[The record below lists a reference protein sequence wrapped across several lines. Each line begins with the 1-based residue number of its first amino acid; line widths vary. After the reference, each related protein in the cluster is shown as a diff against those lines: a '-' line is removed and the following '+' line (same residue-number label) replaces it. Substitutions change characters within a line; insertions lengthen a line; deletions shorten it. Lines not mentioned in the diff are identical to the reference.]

1 MDKKDGKG
9 KRMCIDYRRLNK
21 FTKKNRTPMPRI
33 SDLSPKLPGAIVFS
47 KIDLRDGYYNIR
59 MAEEDIEKTAFIENN
74 QLYEWTVMPQG
85 LTNAPATF
93 MQMMH
98 RLFGTE
104 FEEYLHTF
112 VDDLLI
118 FSKSREEHIQHLETV
133 FAILRDNGLH
143 VKPSKCI
150 LGVTE
155 IEYCGTIISAK
166 GVKADPEKVAAIKLI
181 EQPKNKREVQSF
193 LGSINWL
200 REYIPK
206 VTEVA
211 LPLTALT
218 RKECKWEWTDI
229 HNTAF
234 AQLKQ
239 MLVDIMITIWK
250 LHYSQTHHYTL
261 LEAG

>member
-1 MDKKDGKG
+1 
-9 KRMCIDYRRLNK
+9 
-21 FTKKNRTPMPRI
+21 
-33 SDLSPKLPGAIVFS
+33 
-47 KIDLRDGYYNIR
+47 
-59 MAEEDIEKTAFIENN
+59 
-74 QLYEWTVMPQG
+74 
-85 LTNAPATF
+85 

-133 FAILRDNGLH
+133 FAILRENGLH

-150 LGVTE
+150 LGVAE

-181 EQPKNKREVQSF
+181 EQSKNKRDVQYF

-211 LPLTALT
+211 LPL
-218 RKECKWEWTDI
+218 
-229 HNTAF
+229 AF

-239 MLVDIMITIWK
+239 MLVDAPT
-250 LHYSQTHHYTL
+250 LRHYYHN
-261 LEAG
+261 LETALFTDASLYAIGGWIELIFMFLFVFN